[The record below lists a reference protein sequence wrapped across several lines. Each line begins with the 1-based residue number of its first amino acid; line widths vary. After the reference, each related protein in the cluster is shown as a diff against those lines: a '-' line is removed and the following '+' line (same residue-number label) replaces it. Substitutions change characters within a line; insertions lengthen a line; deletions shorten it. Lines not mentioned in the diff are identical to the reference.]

1 LKRLSKIIHT
11 ISLNVLL
18 VLMVSCFRGG
28 TSEKPPIHLNPNMDN
43 QPKYKAQAESNFFVD
58 GRTMRMP
65 IEGTVAQDEL
75 FADKALYFGKKE
87 NGGFV
92 KASPVSVDDELLARG
107 GQRYNIYCAP
117 CHNTSGDGKGI
128 IISKGFLP
136 PPNFHQDKYRQY
148 PDGQIYDVISNGF
161 RNMPSYKHQ
170 IPVHD
175 RWAITGFVRALQ
187 KENKTEQNLSTN
199 TK

>member
-1 LKRLSKIIHT
+1 MKKLLKTIQT
-11 ISLNVLL
+11 ISLTALL
-18 VLMVSCFRGG
+18 VLMVSCFRGS
-28 TSEKPPIHLNPNMDN
+28 TSEKPPIHLNPNMDD

-65 IEGTVAQDEL
+65 LEGTVAQNEL
-75 FADKALYFGKKE
+75 FEDQAYYFGRKD

-92 KASPVSVDDELLARG
+92 KTSPVEIDEKLSARG
-107 GQRYNIYCAP
+107 EHRYNIYCAP
-117 CHNTSGDGKGI
+117 CHNSNGDGKGI
-128 IISKGFLP
+128 IIEKGFLP
-136 PPNFHQDKYRQY
+136 PPSFHQDKYRQY
-148 PDGQIYDVISNGF
+148 PDGQIYDVIANGY

-175 RWAITGFVRALQ
+175 RWAVTGFVRALQ
-187 KENKTEQNLSTN
+187 KKHETEQNLSTN

>member
-1 LKRLSKIIHT
+1 MKRLSKIIHT

-65 IEGTVAQDEL
+65 VEGTVAQDEL

-170 IPVHD
+170 IPAHD

-187 KENKTEQNLSTN
+187 KENITEQNLSTN